1 MKENRSE
8 EGINT
13 RLRELAEGARNVRRD
28 LEQDQNSRVRE
39 LRRQANERPPRDR
52 RKR

>member
-1 MKENRSE
+1 MKEDRSE

-28 LEQDQNSRVRE
+28 RDLEQDQNSRVRSSSTGE
-39 LRRQANERPPRDR
+39 
-52 RKR
+52 